1 MSVFLLYNQIM
12 KDTYIINTHSH
23 ANMLRQANIDEAIK
37 NAQNKKIITIVPSS
51 TAEDIFEVDKF
62 IQKYDDVYGYVGVF
76 PEEVKTFTDKT
87 LSDMENII
95 RTNKKIIGIGEIGLD
110 YYWDKSF
117 KELQKEIFIKQIEFA
132 NQMNLPL
139 NIHSREAHLDK
150 LEILKKY
157 NKNST
162 AILHCFSGSLE
173 FAKECIKEGIY
184 IALGGVVTFKN
195 AVKAKEVA
203 AGIPLEY
210 LLLETDDPYLAP
222 VPFRGKENQ
231 PMYVKYVA
239 EEIAKLRNTT
249 TDEIAKAT
257 TQNAER
263 IFNFNAK

>member
-1 MSVFLLYNQIM
+1 MNDI
-12 KDTYIINTHSH
+12 YIINTHSH
-23 ANMLRQANIDEAIK
+23 VNMLRETNIDEAIQ
-37 NAQNKKIITIVPSS
+37 NAIDNKIVTIVPSS
-51 TAEDIFEVDKF
+51 SAQDIFDTDNF
-62 IQKYDDVYGYVGVF
+62 IKKYNDVYGYVGVF
-76 PEEVKTFTDKT
+76 PEEVKEFTDKT
-87 LSDMENII
+87 LSDMEEII
-95 RTNKKIIGIGEIGLD
+95 KSNPKIIGIGEIGLD

-117 KELQKEIFIKQIEFA
+117 KELQKEVFIKQIEFA

-139 NIHSREAHLDK
+139 NIHSREAHLDT

-162 AILHCFSGSLE
+162 AIMHCFSGSLE

-195 AVKAKEVA
+195 AKKTKEVA
-203 AGIPLEY
+203 KNIPLEY

-239 EEIAKLRNTT
+239 EEIANLRGITP
-249 TDEIAKAT
+249 EEVAKT
-257 TQNAER
+257 STE
-263 IFNFNAK
+263 NAKKIFKDIEF

>member
-1 MSVFLLYNQIM
+1 M
-12 KDTYIINTHSH
+12 KDIYIINTHSH
-23 ANMLRQANIDEAIK
+23 ANMLKETNIDEAMA
-37 NAQNKKIITIVPSS
+37 NASSNNIVTMVPSS
-51 TAEDIFEVDKF
+51 TGEDIFEVDKF
-62 IQKYDDVYGYVGVF
+62 ISKYPDTYGYLGVF

-87 LSDMENII
+87 LSDMESII
-95 RTNKKIIGIGEIGLD
+95 KKNKKIAGIGEIGLD
-110 YYWDKSF
+110 YYWDKTY
-117 KELQKEIFIKQIEFA
+117 KELQKEVFIKQIDFA

-139 NIHSREAHLDK
+139 NIHSRESHYDT

-173 FAKECIKEGIY
+173 FAKECIKENIY

-203 AGIPLEY
+203 AKIPIEY

-239 EEIAKLRNTT
+239 ECIAKLRNTT
-249 TDEIAKAT
+249 IEEIARAT
-257 TQNAER
+257 TNNAMR
-263 IFNFNAK
+263 IFNFNAE

>member
-1 MSVFLLYNQIM
+1 MAF
-12 KDTYIINTHSH
+12 IINTHSH
-23 ANMLRQANIDEAIK
+23 VNMLKNTNIDEAIK
-37 NAQNKKIITIVPSS
+37 NAQNEDIITIVPSS
-51 TAEDIFEVDKF
+51 TAQDIFEVEEF
-62 IQKYDDVYGYVGVF
+62 IKKYIDIYGYVGVF

-87 LSDMENII
+87 LSDMEQII
-95 RTNKKIIGIGEIGLD
+95 KSNNKIIGIGEVGLD

-117 KELQKEIFIKQIEFA
+117 KELQKEVFIKQIEFA
-132 NQMNLPL
+132 NQMNLPI
-139 NIHSREAHLDK
+139 NIHSREAHLDT

-195 AVKAKEVA
+195 AIKAKDVA
-203 AGIPLEY
+203 ANIPLEY

-231 PMYVKYVA
+231 PAYVKYVA
-239 EEIAKLRNTT
+239 QEIARLRNTT
-249 TDEIAKAT
+249 IDEIAKVT

-263 IFNFNAK
+263 IFSFNAK

>member
-1 MSVFLLYNQIM
+1 MDDI
-12 KDTYIINTHSH
+12 YIINTHSH
-23 ANMLRQANIDEAIK
+23 VNMLRETNIDEAIK
-37 NAQNKKIITIVPSS
+37 NAIDNKIVTIVPSS
-51 TAEDIFEVDKF
+51 SAEDIFDTDKF
-62 IQKYDDVYGYVGVF
+62 IKKYNDVYGYVGVF
-76 PEEVKTFTDKT
+76 PEEAKTFTDKT
-87 LSDMENII
+87 LFDMEEII
-95 RTNKKIIGIGEIGLD
+95 KHNPKIIGIGEVGLD

-139 NIHSREAHLDK
+139 NIHSRESHLDT

-195 AVKAKEVA
+195 AKKTKEVA
-203 AGIPLEY
+203 KNIPLEF

-222 VPFRGKENQ
+222 VPFRGTENQ

-239 EEIAKLRNTT
+239 EEIANLRGINPEEVAQTT
-249 TDEIAKAT
+249 TE
-257 TQNAER
+257 
-263 IFNFNAK
+263 NAKKIFKNIQF

>member
-1 MSVFLLYNQIM
+1 MNT
-12 KDTYIINTHSH
+12 KPYIINTHSH
-23 ANMLRQANIDEAIK
+23 VNMLEKTDIDTAIS
-37 NAQNKKIITIVPSS
+37 NAQNARIIIIVPSS
-51 TAEDIFEVDKF
+51 TSKDTFDVDKF
-62 IQKYDDVYGYVGVF
+62 IRKYDDVFGYVGVF
-76 PEEVKTFTDKT
+76 PEEVRDFSEKT

-95 RTNKKIIGIGEIGLD
+95 KNNKKIIGIGEIGLD

-117 KELQKEIFIKQIEFA
+117 KELQKEVFIKQIEFA

-139 NIHSREAHLDK
+139 NIHSREAHQDT

-195 AVKAKEVA
+195 AIKAKEVA
-203 AGIPLEY
+203 ANIPLEY

-222 VPFRGKENQ
+222 VPYRGKENQ
-231 PMYVKYVA
+231 PLYVTYVA
-239 EEIAKLRNTT
+239 RAIAELRNTT
-249 TDEIAKAT
+249 ADKIAEIT
-257 TQNAER
+257 TKNAER

>member
-1 MSVFLLYNQIM
+1 
-12 KDTYIINTHSH
+12 
-23 ANMLRQANIDEAIK
+23 MLKETNIDSAIK
-37 NAQNKKIITIVPSS
+37 NAQESNIITIVPSS
-51 TAEDIFEVDKF
+51 TAQDIFEVDKF
-62 IQKYDDVYGYVGVF
+62 IQKYDNVYGYVGVF
-76 PEEVKTFTDKT
+76 PEEAKTFTDKT
-87 LSDMENII
+87 LNDMESII
-95 RTNKKIIGIGEIGLD
+95 RKYSKIIGIGEIGLD

-117 KELQKEIFIKQIEFA
+117 KELQKEVFIKQIEFA

-139 NIHSREAHLDK
+139 NIHSRDAHFDT

-162 AILHCFSGSLE
+162 AILHCFSGSLK

-195 AVKAKEVA
+195 AIKAKEVA
-203 AGIPLEY
+203 AEIPLEY

-239 EEIAKLRNTT
+239 ECIANIRDCSTEEIA
-249 TDEIAKAT
+249 AAT

>member
-1 MSVFLLYNQIM
+1 MENP
-12 KDTYIINTHSH
+12 YIINTHSH
-23 ANMLRQANIDEAIK
+23 VNTLRETNIDEAIRG
-37 NAQNKKIITIVPSS
+37 AQNERIVTVVPSS
-51 TAEDIFEVDKF
+51 SAQDIFEVDEF
-62 IQKYDDVYGYVGVF
+62 IKKYDDVYGYVGVF
-76 PEEVKTFTDKT
+76 PEEVKTFSEQT
-87 LSDMENII
+87 LLGMETII
-95 RTNKKIIGIGEIGLD
+95 KNNKKIIGIGEIGLD

-117 KELQKEIFIKQIEFA
+117 KDLQKEVFIKQIEFA

-139 NIHSREAHLDK
+139 NIHSREAHLDTI
-150 LEILKKY
+150 EILKKY

-195 AVKAKEVA
+195 AIKAKEVA
-203 AGIPLEY
+203 TEIPLEY

-231 PMYVKYVA
+231 PLYVKYVA
-239 EEIAKLRNTT
+239 QTIASLRGIPV
-249 TDEIAKAT
+249 DEVAKAT

-263 IFNFNAK
+263 IFKFNAK

>member
-1 MSVFLLYNQIM
+1 M

-23 ANMLRQANIDEAIK
+23 ANMLRETNIDDAIQ
-37 NAQNKKIITIVPSS
+37 NALNNKIITIVPSS
-51 TAEDIFEVDKF
+51 TVDDIFEVDKF
-62 IQKYDDVYGYVGVF
+62 VQKYDDVYGYVGVF
-76 PEEVKTFTDKT
+76 PEEAKSFTQKT
-87 LSDMENII
+87 LDDMEMII
-95 RTNKKIIGIGEIGLD
+95 KNNPKIIGVGEIGLD

-117 KELQKEIFIKQIEFA
+117 KELQKEVFIKQIEFA

-139 NIHSREAHLDK
+139 NIHSREAHQDT

-157 NKNST
+157 NKNSI

-184 IALGGVVTFKN
+184 IAVGGVVTFKN

-203 AGIPLEY
+203 ANIPIEY

-231 PMYVKYVA
+231 PAYVTFVA
-239 EEIAKLRNTT
+239 EEIAKLRNISVEEVAKKTT
-249 TDEIAKAT
+249 LNALKIFPQLDES
-257 TQNAER
+257 
-263 IFNFNAK
+263 